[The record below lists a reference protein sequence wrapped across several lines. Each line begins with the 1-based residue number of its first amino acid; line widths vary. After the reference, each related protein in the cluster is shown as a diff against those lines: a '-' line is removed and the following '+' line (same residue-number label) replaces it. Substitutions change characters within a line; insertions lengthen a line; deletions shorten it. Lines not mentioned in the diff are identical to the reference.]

1 MVLGG
6 NVLTY
11 LQDYKDLTRNVIEF
25 AVTEIYVY
33 LFDNGLFICKSK
45 MPTIDKY
52 LIPTLWENFKFLIV
66 MIVQSMLQ

>member
-45 MPTIDKY
+45 IPTSDKY
-52 LIPTLWENFKFLIV
+52 LIPSL
-66 MIVQSMLQ
+66 